1 MRLQQ
6 FFLLLAVGAILVG
19 CSRKLPEGI
28 LPANKMVPIIV
39 DIHLSE
45 AINGQKFNISM
56 VRDSLVEE
64 LYLSI
69 CKKYKLDRSV
79 IEKSLL
85 YYGKHT
91 GEFIPIYDEA
101 LNVLSEMEIKAKND
115 TLRPAQVGGFDLD
128 TTKTRKSPV
137 PEIKGAPQPR

>member
-1 MRLQQ
+1 MRLKQ
-6 FFLLLAVGAILVG
+6 FFLLLAVGTFLVC
-19 CSRKLPEGI
+19 CSPKLPEGI
-28 LPANKMVPIIV
+28 LPAKKMIPIIV

-69 CKKYKLDRSV
+69 CKKHNVDRAV

-91 GEFIPIYDEA
+91 GEFVPIYDEA
-101 LNVLSEMEIKAKND
+101 LNILSEMEVKAKND
-115 TLRPAQVGGFDLD
+115 TLRPAHVGGFDLD
-128 TTKTRKSPV
+128 TTKTKDSPPRDVKS
-137 PEIKGAPQPR
+137 APQPR